1 MATSEGNFI
10 AEVDRDD
17 EADRPV
23 VRAGVLAWRAEGVGE
38 MALAFGVSA
47 CRFPALGRQRP
58 NSGRFPAQNHYF
70 ETIGER
76 PAAST
81 RRRHA
86 AMPSSTQRAE
96 PALIRTALPWRVTV
110 HFCTKEQRA
119 NSRADYGR
127 D

>member
-58 NSGRFPAQNHYF
+58 KTRAVSRPKPLFRDDRRAAGGINPAPPRGDVTVDPN
-70 ETIGER
+70 R
-76 PAAST
+76 PKE
-81 RRRHA
+81 
-86 AMPSSTQRAE
+86 PSH
-96 PALIRTALPWRVTV
+96 ALIRTALPWRMTV
-110 HFCTKEQRA
+110 HFCA
-119 NSRADYGR
+119 
-127 D
+127 

>member
-23 VRAGVLAWRAEGVGE
+23 VRAGVLAWRAEG
-38 MALAFGVSA
+38 LARWLWLSG
-47 CRFPALGRQRP
+47 CRHVDFLRWGGNDQKR
-58 NSGRFPAQNHYF
+58 GRFPARNHYF

-86 AMPSSTQRAE
+86 AMSPSTQID
-96 PALIRTALPWRVTV
+96 P
-110 HFCTKEQRA
+110 K
-119 NSRADYGR
+119 SRATP
-127 D
+127 